1 MNLGF
6 FLNPAS
12 SQGHF
17 FLHVLY
23 IESYPE
29 EQKLPVSAV
38 GIVPIGL
45 SPETSHLIHS
55 PIPTWHL
62 FQDHQLSVISLT
74 LSTKR
79 HGRGRG
85 LVAPCALSEH
95 VGTLLTL
102 PQAASQHAR
111 HMSPLKHLQGQ
122 SPPQCTYTLEL
133 MLGWARPNVPSMP
146 LTFCRFPLLPKPQ
159 KSLVVLDAWGYHE
172 LINYL
177 FTSAYMNNNNLAL
190 ALVMQP
196 LATQKAKELAKGLI
210 CLL

>member
-12 SQGHF
+12 SQGHC
-17 FLHVLY
+17 FLRVLY
-23 IESYPE
+23 TESYLE

-55 PIPTWHL
+55 PIPTRHL

-74 LSTKR
+74 LSTKG
-79 HGRGRG
+79 HGMGRG

-102 PQAASQHAR
+102 PQAAS
-111 HMSPLKHLQGQ
+111 
-122 SPPQCTYTLEL
+122 
-133 MLGWARPNVPSMP
+133 
-146 LTFCRFPLLPKPQ
+146 
-159 KSLVVLDAWGYHE
+159 
-172 LINYL
+172 
-177 FTSAYMNNNNLAL
+177 
-190 ALVMQP
+190 
-196 LATQKAKELAKGLI
+196 
-210 CLL
+210 